1 MSVKEIAALPFAV
14 WSSNAREIWDLYAS
28 YYTAAMLAVI
38 LLYAVWSF
46 LRGTWKDLAVLALFL
61 SSSAAIIFCL
71 KEEFNEYIY
80 HTAVIV
86 FMLAMLGRIAAIS
99 IEHFETRGLHRRLF
113 AVLPGIV
120 LAFVVVFWVYQ
131 CMLIKTDSVGYLR
144 QASPWAKEN
153 YLHGW
158 PSGYGVKSV
167 AQFLSSRTG
176 TGLVILDPQW
186 GNPRTS
192 LEVFRPLSYPNLLLF
207 PMGSD
212 LFEKESFLKRL
223 NAAGIRENRFVIFSD
238 WFPADSP
245 RLSWGTYVKANYCAN
260 RKQFIEHQDQIPIIV
275 CEF

>member
-1 MSVKEIAALPFAV
+1 MSVKEIAALPFSV
-14 WSSNAREIWDLYAS
+14 WSSNAREIWGLYAS

-46 LRGTWKDLAVLALFL
+46 LWGTPKDLALLALFL
-61 SSSAAIIFCL
+61 TSSAAIIFCL
-71 KEEFNEYIY
+71 KDFNEYIY
-80 HTAVIV
+80 HTAVVV

-99 IEHFETRGLHRRLF
+99 IEHFETPGLDRRSL
-113 AVLPGIV
+113 AVLPGVI
-120 LAFVVVFWVYQ
+120 LACIGVFWVYQ

-153 YLHGW
+153 YLTGW
-158 PSGYGVKSV
+158 PSGYGVRSV

-176 TGLVILDPQW
+176 TGLVMLDPQW

-192 LEVFRPLSYPNLLLF
+192 LEVFRPLSYPNLQLF
-207 PMGSD
+207 PIGGNF
-212 LFEKESFLKRL
+212 FEKESFLKKV
-223 NAAGIRENRFVIFSD
+223 NDAGIRQNRFVIFSD

-245 RLSWGTYVKANYCAN
+245 RASWGAYVKANYCAN
-260 RKQFIEHQDQIPIIV
+260 RKQFTEHPDQIPIVV